1 MLSVR
6 SLTVFKEKIPVIDVE
21 LKFVCQTSAVDVVV
35 VVNFSSVKRAYTFAS
50 YSLSNCQVSG
60 CDKYL

>member
-21 LKFVCQTSAVDVVV
+21 LKFVRQTSAVDVVV
-35 VVNFSSVKRAYTFAS
+35 VVVVDF
-50 YSLSNCQVSG
+50 L
-60 CDKYL
+60 L